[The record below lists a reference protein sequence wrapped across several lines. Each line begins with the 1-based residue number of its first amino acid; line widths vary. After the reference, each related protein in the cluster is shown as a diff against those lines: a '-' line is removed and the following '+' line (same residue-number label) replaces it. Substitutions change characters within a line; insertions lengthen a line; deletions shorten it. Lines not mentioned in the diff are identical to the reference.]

1 MRLVI
6 VASAAEP
13 ALPGVGVAGPASDQ
27 GLHWRTWRVNC
38 FRLSLHAPSVPH
50 AASVVKGIRTMTL
63 TRRATLATALAT
75 PLIASLGIVRPA
87 RADTVVRMGTLKL
100 IHSITPYFYDRFLP
114 DGLRVEVVPFESPS
128 DGKNAV
134 VSGSVDFGTFG
145 IAASILS
152 VAAHEPLLV
161 VGSMC
166 NKGMAIVAGAASG
179 IATIG
184 DLRGRRVAI
193 WPGSTQEV
201 FALERLRMEGMSVH
215 DITPVRVSFSE
226 MHTALARGDVD
237 AYVGAEPAPSVSVS
251 TGVGRIVEYPYS
263 TAMGSLNMVI
273 ATHRDTAARRPEL
286 VRALILLQKK
296 ASEFATAH
304 PDEMTAMT
312 VARLGQ
318 KRDAIALSLP
328 NVELNWRM
336 TPEMIAQCRSYGDH
350 MLELKQIRSLPD
362 YAFLDTTFSDEVARS
377 S

>member
-1 MRLVI
+1 
-6 VASAAEP
+6 
-13 ALPGVGVAGPASDQ
+13 
-27 GLHWRTWRVNC
+27 
-38 FRLSLHAPSVPH
+38 
-50 AASVVKGIRTMTL
+50 MTL
-63 TRRATLATALAT
+63 TRRATLATALAA
-75 PLIASLGIVRPA
+75 PLIASSGIARPA
-87 RADTVVRMGTLKL
+87 RANTVVRMGTLKL

-179 IATIG
+179 IATIR
-184 DLRGRRVAI
+184 DLKGRRVAI

-226 MHTALARGDVD
+226 MHAALARGDVD
-237 AYVGAEPAPSVSVS
+237 AYVGAEPAPSVSLS

-273 ATHRDTAARRPEL
+273 ATHRDTAAQRPEL
-286 VRALILLQKK
+286 VRALILLQRK

-318 KRDAIALSLP
+318 KRDAIALALP

-336 TPEMIAQCRSYGDH
+336 TPGMIAQCRSYGDH